1 VSVWHWPQWT
11 MALLLLFVVVL
22 QPLGVGKP
30 KGVKTELDAVMTA
43 ILTMVQA
50 AILWCGGFWS

>member
-1 VSVWHWPQWT
+1 